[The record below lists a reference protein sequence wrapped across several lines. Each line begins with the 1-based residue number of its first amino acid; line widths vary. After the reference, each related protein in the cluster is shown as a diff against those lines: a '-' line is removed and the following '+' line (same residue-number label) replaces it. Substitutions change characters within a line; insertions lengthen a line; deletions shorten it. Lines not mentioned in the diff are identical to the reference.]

1 MVVHDVTILVERDEK
16 AANQLNQLYA
26 TQNMKHDESI
36 GKISDLNMQNIV
48 VSDCDK
54 AHVLNRLNHTI
65 CADLV
70 VSHDHNFA
78 EHLQFDNPCSI
89 IYDLFYAL
97 IWLIYMIVCTHIS
110 STVLVNK
117 FGDMERNT
125 HDIIV
130 LAIKHHTNICADLIE
145 EHVDKFYHKIWDDN
159 NICTSVDPCNILYA
173 NKNHQFQLISSGEFF
188 AKLSPNNCLFY
199 TMLDTPID
207 VNKMLE
213 NISVITSSRSLNT
226 IHNCKFTFIL
236 IGEHVVPNFYVHAIC
251 IMSDKLA
258 DSKSNML
265 CDTSCHLY
273 FSNEMNQLLSLN
285 NSEPSM
291 SLPCS
296 SNPLKENTHGKIS
309 AICAHEKQ
317 LPTYMNI
324 AIEGYT
330 SKLVHNLS
338 NTNFG
343 IVMNVSSPSFE
354 QFDLGMV
361 KFDILNQL
369 CCLHEIF
376 VLPSYKLFAGTQKSI
391 MIFHRGKMKVAN
403 TMFQGNNHLWYNRK
417 SRSTVFQGRENDVNI
432 MMIVTY
438 GPTPCSFSFLGNG
451 VLHNKDNDKTN
462 DIFIYH
468 AYTLALL
475 CNHFL
480 GYEKLGVASPQEGKK
495 DQYYICT
502 LEAIIVN
509 RQSKVKA
516 KLKFQLSYFSM
527 AKLLFGLY
535 DYRLKHL
542 GILEEINATTTT
554 YLHLNHFNHEGVVQC
569 PRKKKKIL
577 QRKYNAT
584 TFLDDGDLAPFSGS
598 IESRTT
604 PYQEEEDD
612 VHIPNLTC
620 MVESRTTPF
629 QEEEDDVHMPRHTYI
644 TESRTTPFQEEE
656 DVHMP
661 SHKYITESR
670 TTHFQEEEDDVDI
683 PRVTQDQASDTQAT
697 VLQGPITHSH
707 TKKLKQNVNSI
718 LAEINFN
725 TSENVI
731 LPKCSSL
738 FVLRY
743 IRERGGSTIQREEA
757 KKKNQVV
764 SSDQG

>member
-1 MVVHDVTILVERDEK
+1 
-16 AANQLNQLYA
+16 
-26 TQNMKHDESI
+26 
-36 GKISDLNMQNIV
+36 
-48 VSDCDK
+48 
-54 AHVLNRLNHTI
+54 
-65 CADLV
+65 
-70 VSHDHNFA
+70 
-78 EHLQFDNPCSI
+78 
-89 IYDLFYAL
+89 
-97 IWLIYMIVCTHIS
+97 
-110 STVLVNK
+110 
-117 FGDMERNT
+117 
-125 HDIIV
+125 
-130 LAIKHHTNICADLIE
+130 
-145 EHVDKFYHKIWDDN
+145 
-159 NICTSVDPCNILYA
+159 
-173 NKNHQFQLISSGEFF
+173 
-188 AKLSPNNCLFY
+188 
-199 TMLDTPID
+199 
-207 VNKMLE
+207 
-213 NISVITSSRSLNT
+213 
-226 IHNCKFTFIL
+226 
-236 IGEHVVPNFYVHAIC
+236 
-251 IMSDKLA
+251 
-258 DSKSNML
+258 
-265 CDTSCHLY
+265 
-273 FSNEMNQLLSLN
+273 
-285 NSEPSM
+285 
-291 SLPCS
+291 
-296 SNPLKENTHGKIS
+296 
-309 AICAHEKQ
+309 
-317 LPTYMNI
+317 
-324 AIEGYT
+324 
-330 SKLVHNLS
+330 
-338 NTNFG
+338 
-343 IVMNVSSPSFE
+343 
-354 QFDLGMV
+354 
-361 KFDILNQL
+361 
-369 CCLHEIF
+369 
-376 VLPSYKLFAGTQKSI
+376 
-391 MIFHRGKMKVAN
+391 
-403 TMFQGNNHLWYNRK
+403 
-417 SRSTVFQGRENDVNI
+417 

-644 TESRTTPFQEEE
+644 TESRMTPFQEEE